1 MLYCPAETEE
11 GRSETLPQPVP
22 MKALLEAGVHF
33 GHPTRRW
40 NPKMRRF
47 IFTQRNGIHIIDLQ
61 KTVEKLEEALRFV
74 RETVAQGGT
83 ILFVGT
89 KRQARDI
96 IEEEAQ
102 RCGMPYVNTRWLGGT
117 LTNFQTIQSRIDY
130 LVRLEDAKARGEW
143 ARLSKKEAARME
155 RIVQKLNRHLA
166 GLKEMTRLPAAL
178 YVVDATREQIAVAE
192 ARRMGIPVVAMVD
205 TDCDPDL
212 IDYPIPS
219 NDDAVRAIKL
229 ITSQIADAVLEGLAE
244 REAVAKA
251 EAEAGEEELAVL
263 RETGYVFSPDEPSS
277 QEES

>member
-1 MLYCPAETEE
+1 
-11 GRSETLPQPVP
+11 LPQPVS

-47 IFTQRNGIHIIDLQ
+47 IFTQRNGIHILDLQ
-61 KTVEKLEEALRFV
+61 KTVERLEEALRFV

-96 IEEEAQ
+96 IEEEAK

-117 LTNFQTIQSRIDY
+117 LTNFHTIQSRIDY
-130 LVRLEDAKARGEW
+130 LVRLEDAKARGEL
-143 ARLSKKEAARME
+143 ARLSKKEAARLE
-155 RIVQKLNRHLA
+155 RIIQKLNRHLV
-166 GLKEMTRLPAAL
+166 GLKEMTRLPSAL
-178 YVVDATREQIAVAE
+178 YIVDAAREQIAVAE
-192 ARRMGIPVVAMVD
+192 ARRLGIPVVAMAD
-205 TDCDPDL
+205 TNCDPDL

-229 ITSQIADAVLEGLAE
+229 ITSQVADAVLEGLAE
-244 REAVAKA
+244 REARAKV
-251 EAEAGEEELAVL
+251 EVEAGEEELAAL
-263 RETGYVFSPDEPSS
+263 KETGYVFSPDEPSP
-277 QEES
+277 QGEAP